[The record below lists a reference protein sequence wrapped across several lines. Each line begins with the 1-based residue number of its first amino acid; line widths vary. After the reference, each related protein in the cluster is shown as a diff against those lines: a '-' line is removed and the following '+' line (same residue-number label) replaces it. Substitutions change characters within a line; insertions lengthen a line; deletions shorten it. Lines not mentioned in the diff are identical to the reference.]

1 MRSPVR
7 ELEAKIHQAT
17 TAGECLAA
25 LLDLASLHAAEF
37 RNREGLRSAR
47 EALNIARARNDA
59 AAIGR
64 ALAAATLCHYQRGDY
79 VSAVATGLDAV
90 AAYADNDRPGR
101 SSALQSIA
109 LALHCV
115 NASELAEVTAEQAV
129 DDAVASADAIREAN
143 ARSVLGVILA
153 DRGRPREARR
163 QFRTAAAR
171 YHAAGDEIR
180 MKKATSNIG
189 HTYRY
194 QGNAEALAGKSGLAA
209 MRWKQARRV
218 YETALRTATTAAD
231 DAIVMG
237 AIAECEC
244 RLGEL
249 ESARQHVEEALALA
263 VHVPMIEAPCH
274 LCHAR
279 VLHAQGDLKAAERA
293 TERARDAALRLEH
306 GEVLATCLQLQSQL
320 NDLQGRFETAQDLER
335 RAKEVTLEREA
346 ELGRM
351 REELALVWE
360 RYSMPLPSPRDG
372 NVRAA

>member
-7 ELEAKIHQAT
+7 ELEAKVHQAK

-47 EALNIARARNDA
+47 EALNIARARNDGA
-59 AAIGR
+59 AVGR

-115 NASELAEVTAEQAV
+115 KASELAQVTAEQAIA
-129 DDAVASADAIREAN
+129 DAVAVADRIREAN
-143 ARSVLGVILA
+143 ARSVLGVIAA
-153 DRGRPREARR
+153 DRGNPREARR
-163 QFRTAAAR
+163 HFRTAAAR
-171 YHAAGDEIR
+171 YREAGDPIR
-180 MKKATSNIG
+180 VKKAASNIG
-189 HTYRY
+189 HTYRQ
-194 QGNAEALAGKSGLAA
+194 QGNAEALAGKTALAA

-218 YETALRTATTAAD
+218 YETALRTATTTAD
-231 DAIVMG
+231 DAILLG

-244 RLGEL
+244 RLGQL
-249 ESARQHVEEALALA
+249 DAARQHVQEALAIA
-263 VHVPMIEAPCH
+263 TGIPMIEAPSH
-274 LCHAR
+274 LCLAR

-293 TERARDAALRLEH
+293 CERARDAALRLEH
-306 GEVLATCLQLQSQL
+306 GEVLATCLLLQSQL
-320 NDLQGRFETAQDLER
+320 NDLQGRFETAHDLER

-346 ELGRM
+346 ELARM
-351 REELALVWE
+351 RDELALVWE

-372 NVRAA
+372 NARAA